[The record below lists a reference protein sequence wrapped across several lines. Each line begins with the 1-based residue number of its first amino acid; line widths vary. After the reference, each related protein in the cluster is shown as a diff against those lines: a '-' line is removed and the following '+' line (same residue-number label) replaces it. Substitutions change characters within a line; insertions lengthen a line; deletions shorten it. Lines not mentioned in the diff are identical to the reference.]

1 MTSDQKPDGADRIA
15 AYIAACSQALETQSQ
30 AARGWPNPLVL
41 PEPEDAEENEALG
54 LFLTE
59 LRQATGTEIK
69 FRFRNKPH

>member
-1 MTSDQKPDGADRIA
+1 MTPENETDGPDRIA
-15 AYIAACSQALETQSQ
+15 AYITACSEALKTQSQ

-54 LFLTE
+54 LFLAE
-59 LRQATGTEIK
+59 LRQATGAEVK